1 MKRQLER
8 YQKIERSLLTTYRA
22 KIWAK
27 FIKAIKEYDL
37 IQPNDSICVCIS
49 GGKDSM
55 ILAKCFQELKRHSD
69 FEFEVKYLV
78 MNPGYNQKN
87 LDKIKENLEILNVD
101 AVIRDTDIF
110 DVAYTQAKSPCYLCA
125 RMRRGCLYKLA
136 EELGCNKIALG
147 HHFDDVIETTLMN
160 MLNAGSFQTMMPK
173 LHSDNFNG
181 MELIRPL
188 YLVREKDIIAWKNYN
203 ELSFLQCAC
212 RFTESLHNDDEIYAS
227 KRKET
232 KELIYKLEKENPNV
246 VMNIFKS
253 AYNVNLN
260 MILGYKDLEGH
271 HFFLDDYDKK
281 GGKDE

>member
-1 MKRQLER
+1 MER
-8 YQKIERSLLTTYRA
+8 YKEIERSLITTYRS

-37 IQPNDSICVCIS
+37 IKPNDKICVCIS

-55 ILAKCFQELKRHSD
+55 VLAKCFQELKRHSD

-78 MNPGYNQKN
+78 MDPGYNPAN
-87 LDKIKENLEILNVD
+87 LAKIKENLKILNVD
-101 AVIRDTDIF
+101 AVIRNSDIF
-110 DVAYTQAKSPCYLCA
+110 EVAAIQVKSPCYLCA
-125 RMRRGCLYKLA
+125 RMRRGCLYRLA

-203 ELSFLQCAC
+203 NLSFLQCAC
-212 RFTESLHNDDEIYAS
+212 RFTEAIHNDDEIYAS

-246 VMNIFKS
+246 VKNIFRS

-260 MILGYKDLEGH
+260 MVLGYKDMKGH
-271 HFFLDDYDKK
+271 HFFLDYYDDLVK
-281 GGKDE
+281 KDE

>member
-69 FEFEVKYLV
+69 FEFDVKYLV